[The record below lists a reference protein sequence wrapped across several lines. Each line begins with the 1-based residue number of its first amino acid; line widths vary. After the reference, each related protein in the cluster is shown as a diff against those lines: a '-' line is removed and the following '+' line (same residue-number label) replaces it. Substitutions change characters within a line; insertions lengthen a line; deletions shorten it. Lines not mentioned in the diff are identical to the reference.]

1 MNETQILDFKMLV
14 GEKLSFPSGA
24 GGGRGCCS
32 YEVQFMLNYK
42 TDRVQFMLNYKQIDQ
57 EEW

>member
-24 GGGRGCCS
+24 GGGGVVVPMRFSLCS
-32 YEVQFMLNYK
+32 IIKQIGFSLCSII
-42 TDRVQFMLNYKQIDQ
+42 KQIDQ

>member
-24 GGGRGCCS
+24 GGVVPMRFSLCS
-32 YEVQFMLNYK
+32 II
-42 TDRVQFMLNYKQIDQ
+42 KQIDQ
-57 EEW
+57 GEW

>member
-24 GGGRGCCS
+24 GGGCCS

-42 TDRVQFMLNYKQIDQ
+42 TDRSGRMVDDYVNILLHKF
-57 EEW
+57 